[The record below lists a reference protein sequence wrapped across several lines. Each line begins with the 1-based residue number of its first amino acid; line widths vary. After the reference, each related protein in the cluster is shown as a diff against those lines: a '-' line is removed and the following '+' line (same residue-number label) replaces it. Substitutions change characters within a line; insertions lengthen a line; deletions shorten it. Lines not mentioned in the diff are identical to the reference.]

1 MIDETRGSMCLP
13 CDTSHAVEVQH
24 AQAVADEVRKSCHAT
39 SAPGADLTADLK
51 LLRGL
56 VAVYGAD
63 RVRSMI
69 DAMK

>member
-1 MIDETRGSMCLP
+1 
-13 CDTSHAVEVQH
+13 VQH

-63 RVRSMI
+63 MVRSMI
-69 DAMK
+69 DSMK